1 MLIED
6 SDESVEILLHNVSHS
21 DLVLSLNNLERSLK
35 QDSVIARPKFNFF
48 KNISEYILK
57 SVKSNVNRE
66 IDTVYRQLRTEV
78 IILLTYDYLIIFIE
92 YHLITKDLTETKYP
106 VGYDLTKES
115 YELESIFQLRFR
127 RDDKSF
133 LVPESN
139 SNHVILVYLL

>member
-1 MLIED
+1 MLDSNLIED

-57 SVKSNVNRE
+57 SVKSNINRE

-78 IILLTYDYLIIFIE
+78 VILLITTHKCSYIYL
-92 YHLITKDLTETKYP
+92 
-106 VGYDLTKES
+106 V
-115 YELESIFQLRFR
+115 
-127 RDDKSF
+127 
-133 LVPESN
+133 
-139 SNHVILVYLL
+139 